1 VTVTNVGYST
11 PVFIFTQRQIVILLS
26 GNSPR
31 AFMPVY
37 AKTMNLHKG
46 VDNKLQF
53 QFLNQEQK
61 PVDITGKT
69 ITCRIINYDGTE
81 VLLEKA
87 LTLELPA
94 TGIAY
99 LGLNAADIEDFP
111 AQQCHYSLEIPVGEF
126 GYPVFVDPA
135 AGARGQINIVN
146 SVLPS
151 FVPSQTVSIPTGQPF
166 PNLDMNNSV
175 ENALPNANTYYT
187 SIINT
192 NDNPILTI
200 QAKYTEF
207 NGDVLIEGTTNQQ
220 GTDWYPITTT
230 SYSNVTDTYGYT
242 ITGFHPFVRM
252 SFTSNAGAVTN
263 ILAR

>member
-1 VTVTNVGYST
+1 MTVNNVGYST
-11 PVFIFTQRQIVILLS
+11 AAFVFTQRQIVVLLS

-69 ITCRIINYDGTE
+69 IKCRIINYDGTE
-81 VLLEKA
+81 VLIHKG
-87 LTLELPA
+87 LTLELPL

-99 LGLNAADIEDFP
+99 LQLNAAELENIP
-111 AQQCHYSLEIPVGEF
+111 AQMCHYSLEIPVGEF

-135 AGARGQINIVN
+135 AGARGQINILD

-151 FVPSQTVSIPTGQPF
+151 FVPSESVTIPTGQPF
-166 PNLDMNNSV
+166 PNLDSNNSI
-175 ENALPNANTYYT
+175 ENALPNANTYY
-187 SIINT
+187 SSVINT
-192 NDNPILTI
+192 EDNPILTI
-200 QAKYTEF
+200 QATFTEF
-207 NGDVLIEGTTNQQ
+207 NGDVTIEGTTNQQ
-220 GTDWYPITTT
+220 LTDWYPITTT
-230 SYSNVTDTYGYT
+230 EYDNNTGTEGYT
-242 ITGFHPFVRM
+242 IKGFHPFVRM
-252 SFTSNAGAVTN
+252 VFTSNTGAVTN